1 MILFLQ
7 ATTVVTKKVGKKP
20 EAWEKSVGGFQNK
33 KSLKN
38 LVKKKK
44 IVAVIPKETVTERM
58 SENSEK
64 SSTKEGEKKISLPP
78 WNDINQDSSDK
89 KPVAN
94 GTVNTGSSN
103 SALGMLGSYSDSHES
118 E

>member
-7 ATTVVTKKVGKKP
+7 TTTVVTKKVGKKP

-103 SALGMLGSYSDSHES
+103 SALGMLGSYSDSDES